1 MDFLVA
7 DSGQGRDHHI
17 EAVEPGP
24 AFDVVIAR
32 RTGDNDE

>member
-1 MDFLVA
+1 MDFLVT

-17 EAVEPGP
+17 ESVEPGP

-32 RTGDNDE
+32 STGDDDQ